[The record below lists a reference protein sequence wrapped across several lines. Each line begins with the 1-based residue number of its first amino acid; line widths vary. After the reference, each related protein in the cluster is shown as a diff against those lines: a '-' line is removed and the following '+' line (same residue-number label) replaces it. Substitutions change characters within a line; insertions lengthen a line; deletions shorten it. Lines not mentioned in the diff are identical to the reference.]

1 MISYNDIVR
10 VSVERKSCQS
20 NGILL
25 EKEVWSPSE
34 NKERSAKPEMGFLT
48 IKENA
53 ALAFQQIDRLKN
65 ICVYN
70 TQQVPHLPLG
80 KAIKIITV

>member
-1 MISYNDIVR
+1 MISYNDIVI

-20 NGILL
+20 DGILL
-25 EKEVWSPSE
+25 EKEVWSSSE
-34 NKERSAKPEMGFLT
+34 NERPAKPEMGFLT

-53 ALAFQQIDRLKN
+53 ALAFQQIGHLKN

-70 TQQVPHLPLG
+70 TRQIPHLTLG
-80 KAIKIITV
+80 KAIKIMTV

>member
-34 NKERSAKPEMGFLT
+34 KETRDSQTWDG
-48 IKENA
+48 
-53 ALAFQQIDRLKN
+53 
-65 ICVYN
+65 
-70 TQQVPHLPLG
+70 VPHNKG
-80 KAIKIITV
+80 KRCIGFPADWPP

>member
-25 EKEVWSPSE
+25 EKEVWSRSE